1 MTDTSP
7 DIEIYLK
14 RVDQDALLTWLAQH
28 FSVESQHA
36 AGDTLKLQLIYQEQP
51 LECTI
56 VNNAARGGYS
66 SLWFKQN
73 ITPWSD
79 DEACARAAFETLGV
93 EVRCS
98 KGGWLPGQEDEG
110 AWLRFTDKGVSEV
123 NWRT

>member
-1 MTDTSP
+1 MRERTP

-14 RVDQDALLTWLAQH
+14 RVDRQLLLDWLGTL
-28 FSVESQHA
+28 FDVTDSRE
-36 AGDTLKLQLIYQEQP
+36 AGTTLQLKLQRGDATLDCAVVE
-51 LECTI
+51 
-56 VNNAARGGYS
+56 NAARGGYT

-73 ITPWSD
+73 LTPWD
-79 DEACARAAFETLGV
+79 NDEACAREAFEQFDV

-98 KGGWLPGQEDEG
+98 RGGWENGQSDDG